1 MIYTRKEMKN
11 ELKRSCL
18 GVLQEYLQEVGFN
31 NEEAILFKER
41 YINER
46 SVPIICLIIHC
57 GTNKFNYVHNRILDK
72 CISYHNRIFRVD
84 CE

>member
-1 MIYTRKEMKN
+1 MISSRKDMKK

-18 GVLQEYLQEVGFN
+18 GVLQDYLADVGFN

-46 SVPIICLIIHC
+46 SVPVICLKLHC
-57 GTNKFNYVHNRILDK
+57 GTNKYNTMHNRILDK
-72 CISYHNRIFRVD
+72 CISHYNRIF
-84 CE
+84 